1 MRSVCKIYKLRKR
14 FKRYTLSS
22 ETELGCLTNK
32 IICLKNC
39 NFFLIS
45 ACIFIGNRNDQE
57 FGTAIDIIKHG
68 GIRKMTNTET
78 LSYPVV
84 QSREEKIENAA
95 TGVSFIKDVKNASD
109 YELTQASANGDM
121 GAFEEVYNR
130 HHRRVYAICLRMLKN
145 VTEAEDLTQ
154 DVFIQL
160 YRKIGSFRGDSAFT
174 TWLHRLTVNQ
184 VLMHFRKRNVKY
196 EKTTEEGEA
205 PIQIVGGTENP
216 RKMPVVDKIALENAI
231 EQLPPGYKNVFILHD
246 IEGYEHEEV
255 ARILGCS
262 VGTSKSQ
269 LHKARL
275 KLRKLL
281 QKKANPR
288 LVGVW

>member
-1 MRSVCKIYKLRKR
+1 
-14 FKRYTLSS
+14 
-22 ETELGCLTNK
+22 
-32 IICLKNC
+32 
-39 NFFLIS
+39 
-45 ACIFIGNRNDQE
+45 
-57 FGTAIDIIKHG
+57 
-68 GIRKMTNTET
+68 MTNTET

-205 PIQIVGGTENP
+205 PLQIVGGTENP